1 MQESF
6 AIMPEI
12 IIDKSL
18 TYIEGTQR
26 VFTEEETLQRV
37 QPLLKDIGVTRI
49 ANITDLDR
57 IGIPVFSSIRPSA
70 AEGAISVYSG
80 KGANETQ
87 ARISAIME
95 SFERCLA
102 ERSGINKD
110 VQENIASQEFIET
123 PEIASASYNII
134 EPHSLLLPEKLMP
147 SSRIE
152 WTTGWDLLKKK
163 EVLVPTNSVYHPYDA
178 PGISVKLFRTNT
190 NGLAAGN
197 TIEEAIFHGL
207 LEVLERDALSSA
219 EFNRFPGKEIVL
231 TEDDG
236 ENYRLVQA
244 CKEAG
249 IDLKLWLLFHDSG
262 VPTVVAAM
270 DDVQLKD
277 PALLVMGAGS
287 HLDPSIAV
295 RRAIT
300 EAAQSRVV
308 QIHGARE
315 DTEREKF
322 VRDIGYDRIKRMNR
336 YWYEEGEKITLC
348 DIKDLSTDR
357 PSTSISLLLEKIGNV
372 AERAAVVD
380 LSRESISV
388 PVVRV
393 IVPTFELY
401 TIDRERM
408 GSRIKNSPRKKLPA
422 EERPWKRRMVN

>member
-1 MQESF
+1 
-6 AIMPEI
+6 MPEI
-12 IIDKSL
+12 LIDETL

-26 VFTEEETLQRV
+26 VFTEEETLFKI
-37 QPLLKDIGVTRI
+37 QPLLRNIGVTRI
-49 ANITDLDR
+49 ANITNLDR

-80 KGANETQ
+80 KGSNETQ

-110 VQENIASQEFIET
+110 VQENIGSQEFIET
-123 PEIASASYNII
+123 LEIARENYNII
-134 EPHSLLLPEKLMP
+134 DPDSLLLPEKP
-147 SSRIE
+147 VPFSRVE
-152 WTTGWDLLKKK
+152 WTTGWDMLKKE
-163 EVLVPTNSVYHPYDA
+163 EVIVPTNAVYHPYDA
-178 PGISVKLFRTNT
+178 PGTSIKLFRTNT

-207 LEVLERDALSSA
+207 LEVLERDALSIA

-236 ENYRLVQA
+236 ENYRLVQM
-244 CKEAG
+244 CKEKG
-249 IDLKLWLLFHDSG
+249 IDIKLWLLFHDTG

-270 DDVQLKD
+270 DDVLLKD

-315 DTEREKF
+315 DTYREKF
-322 VRDIGYDRIKRMNR
+322 VRDIGYERIKRLNS
-336 YWYEEGEKITLC
+336 YWYEEGEKINLC
-348 DIKDLSTDR
+348 DIKDLSTNR
-357 PSTSISLLLEKIGNV
+357 PAANINLLLEKIGNV
-372 AERAAVVD
+372 AERVVVVD
-380 LSRESISV
+380 LSRKSIDI

-393 IVPTFELY
+393 IVPTFEIY
-401 TIDRERM
+401 TIDRERI
-408 GSRIKNSPRKKLPA
+408 GGRIKKSPRKKIPA
-422 EERPWKRRMVN
+422 EQRPWKRRITH

>member
-1 MQESF
+1 
-6 AIMPEI
+6 MPEI
-12 IIDKSL
+12 ILDESL

-26 VFTEEETLQRV
+26 VLTEDKTLQKV
-37 QPLLKDIGVTRI
+37 QLLLKDIGVTRI

-80 KGANETQ
+80 KGANEVQ

-110 VQENIASQEFIET
+110 VKDGIASPELIET
-123 PEIASASYNII
+123 PEIASKSYNLI
-134 EPHSLLLPEKLMP
+134 EPQTLLLPEKLMP

-152 WTTGWDLLKKK
+152 WTAGWDLLKKE
-163 EVLVPTNSVYHPYDA
+163 EVLVPSNAVYHPYDA
-178 PGISVKLFRTNT
+178 PGMSVKLFRTNT

-197 TIEEAIFHGL
+197 TLEEAIFHGL
-207 LEVLERDALSSA
+207 LEVLERDALSIA
-219 EFNRFPGKEIVL
+219 EFNHFPGKEIIL

-236 ENYRLVQA
+236 ENYRLAQM
-244 CKEAG
+244 CREND
-249 IDLKLWLLFHDSG
+249 IDLKLWLLFHDTN

-270 DDVQLKD
+270 DDIRLKD

-300 EAAQSRVV
+300 EAAQSRLV

-315 DTEREKF
+315 DTERERF
-322 VRDIGYDRIKRMNR
+322 IREIGYERIKRMNR
-336 YWYEEGEKITLC
+336 YWYEDGEKVRLS
-348 DIKDLSTDR
+348 DIEDLSTNK
-357 PSTSISLLLEKIGNV
+357 PFTNIGLLLQQIRNI
-372 AERAAVVD
+372 AERAVVVD
-380 LSRESISV
+380 LSRNSISV
-388 PVVRV
+388 PVVRI
-393 IVPTFELY
+393 IVPTLEVY
-401 TIDRERM
+401 TIDRERI
-408 GSRIKNSPRKKLPA
+408 GNRIKKAPRRKLA
-422 EERPWKRRMVN
+422 ASERVWKRRRNP

>member
-1 MQESF
+1 
-6 AIMPEI
+6 MPEI

-348 DIKDLSTDR
+348 DIKDLSTDC
-357 PSTSISLLLEKIGNV
+357 PYASISLLLEKIGNV
-372 AERAAVVD
+372 AERAVVVD

>member
-1 MQESF
+1 
-6 AIMPEI
+6 MPEI
-12 IIDKSL
+12 TIDESL
-18 TYIEGTQR
+18 IYIEGTQR

-37 QPLLKDIGVTRI
+37 QPLLKNIGVTRI

-80 KGANETQ
+80 KGANEVQ

-110 VQENIASQEFIET
+110 VQESIASKEFIET
-123 PEIASASYNII
+123 PEIASGNYDLI
-134 EPHSLLLPEKLMP
+134 EPQSLLPPEKPMP

-152 WTTGWDLLKKK
+152 WTTGWDLLKKE
-163 EVLVPTNSVYHPYDA
+163 EVLVPSNAVYHPYDA
-178 PGISVKLFRTNT
+178 PGLSVKLFRTNT

-207 LEVLERDALSSA
+207 LEVLERDALSIA

-236 ENYRLVQA
+236 ENYRLAQM
-244 CKEAG
+244 CRENG
-249 IDLKLWLLFHDSG
+249 IDIKLWLLFHDTD
-262 VPTVVAAM
+262 VPTVVTAM
-270 DDVQLKD
+270 DDVRLKD

-315 DTEREKF
+315 DTEREKI
-322 VRDIGYDRIKRMNR
+322 VRDIGYERIKRMNS
-336 YWYEEGEKITLC
+336 YWYEEGEKVKLA
-348 DIKDLSTDR
+348 DVKDLSTDR
-357 PSTSISLLLEKIGNV
+357 PSTNIDVLLQQIKNV
-372 AERAAVVD
+372 TERAIVVD
-380 LSRESISV
+380 LSRNSISV

-393 IVPTFELY
+393 IVPTFEIY
-401 TIDRERM
+401 TIDRERI
-408 GSRIKNSPRKKLPA
+408 GNRIKKAPRRKLSA
-422 EERPWKRRMVN
+422 EERPWKRRTNH

>member
-1 MQESF
+1 
-6 AIMPEI
+6 MPEI
-12 IIDKSL
+12 IIDESL

-80 KGANETQ
+80 KGANEAQ

-110 VQENIASQEFIET
+110 VQEGIASQEFIET
-123 PEIASASYNII
+123 PEIVSGSYNLI
-134 EPHSLLLPEKLMP
+134 EPHSLLLSEKPMP
-147 SSRIE
+147 SSRVE
-152 WTTGWDLLKKK
+152 WTTAWDLLKK
-163 EVLVPTNSVYHPYDA
+163 EDVLIPTNAVYHPYGA
-178 PGISVKLFRTNT
+178 PGMSVKLFRTNT

-207 LEVLERDALSSA
+207 LEVLERDALSIA

-231 TEDDG
+231 TADDG
-236 ENYRLVQA
+236 GNYRLAQM
-244 CKEAG
+244 CKENG
-249 IDLKLWLLFHDSG
+249 IDIKLWLLFHDTG

-270 DDVQLKD
+270 DDVRLKD

-336 YWYEEGEKITLC
+336 YWYEEGEKVNLC
-348 DIKDLSTDR
+348 DIKDMSTDR
-357 PSTSISLLLEKIGNV
+357 PSTNIALLLEKIGNV
-372 AERAAVVD
+372 AEHAVVVD
-380 LSRESISV
+380 LSRKSIDV

-393 IVPTFELY
+393 VIPTFELY
-401 TIDRERM
+401 TIDRERI
-408 GSRIKNSPRKKLPA
+408 GNRIKISPRRKLSP
-422 EERPWKRRMVN
+422 EERPWKRRMIN

>member
-1 MQESF
+1 
-6 AIMPEI
+6 MPEI
-12 IIDKSL
+12 ILDESL

-26 VFTEEETLQRV
+26 VLTEDKTLQKV
-37 QPLLKDIGVTRI
+37 QLLLKDIGVTRI

-80 KGANETQ
+80 KGANEVQ

-110 VQENIASQEFIET
+110 VKDGIASPELIET
-123 PEIASASYNII
+123 PEIASKSYNLI
-134 EPHSLLLPEKLMP
+134 EPQTLLLPEKLMP

-152 WTTGWDLLKKK
+152 WTAGWDLLKKE
-163 EVLVPTNSVYHPYDA
+163 EVLVPSNAVYHPYDA
-178 PGISVKLFRTNT
+178 PGMSVKLFRTNT

-197 TIEEAIFHGL
+197 TLEEAIFHGL
-207 LEVLERDALSSA
+207 LEVLERDALSIA
-219 EFNRFPGKEIVL
+219 EFNHFPGKEIIL

-236 ENYRLVQA
+236 ENYRLAQM
-244 CKEAG
+244 CREND
-249 IDLKLWLLFHDSG
+249 IDLKLWLLFHDTN

-270 DDVQLKD
+270 DDIRLKD

-300 EAAQSRVV
+300 EAAQSRLV

-315 DTEREKF
+315 DTERERF
-322 VRDIGYDRIKRMNR
+322 IREIGYERIKRMNR
-336 YWYEEGEKITLC
+336 YWYEDGEKVRLISKICPPTN
-348 DIKDLSTDR
+348 LSQ
-357 PSTSISLLLEKIGNV
+357 ILALLLQQIEHS
-372 AERAAVVD
+372 RAC
-380 LSRESISV
+380 SCC
-388 PVVRV
+388 
-393 IVPTFELY
+393 
-401 TIDRERM
+401 
-408 GSRIKNSPRKKLPA
+408 
-422 EERPWKRRMVN
+422 

>member
-1 MQESF
+1 
-6 AIMPEI
+6 MPEI
-12 IIDKSL
+12 IIDESL

-37 QPLLKDIGVTRI
+37 QPMLKDIGVTRI

-80 KGANETQ
+80 KGSNEVQ
-87 ARISAIME
+87 ARISAMME

-102 ERSGINKD
+102 ERSGVNKN
-110 VQENIASQEFIET
+110 VQESIVSKEFIET
-123 PEIASASYNII
+123 PEIASGSHSLI
-134 EPHSLLLPEKLMP
+134 EPHSLLLSEKLMP
-147 SSRIE
+147 ASRIE
-152 WTTGWDLLKKK
+152 WTTGWDLLKKE
-163 EVLVPTNSVYHPYDA
+163 EVLVPSNAVYHPYDT
-178 PGISVKLFRTNT
+178 PGLSVKLFRTNT

-207 LEVLERDALSSA
+207 LEVLERDALSIA

-236 ENYRLVQA
+236 ENYRLAQM
-244 CKEAG
+244 CKEKG
-249 IDLKLWLLFHDSG
+249 IDIKLWLLFHDTD
-262 VPTVVAAM
+262 VPTVVAAL

-322 VRDIGYDRIKRMNR
+322 VRDIGYERIKRMNS
-336 YWYEEGEKITLC
+336 YWYEEGEKVYLK
-348 DIKDLSTDR
+348 DIKDLSNDR
-357 PSTSISLLLEKIGNV
+357 PCANIALLLEKIDNV
-372 AERAAVVD
+372 AERAVVVD
-380 LSRESISV
+380 LSRKSIGV
-388 PVVRV
+388 PVVRI
-393 IVPTFELY
+393 IVPTFEVY

-408 GSRIKNSPRKKLPA
+408 GGRIKKAPRRKLSS
-422 EERPWKRRMVN
+422 EERPWKRRMAH

>member
-1 MQESF
+1 
-6 AIMPEI
+6 MPEI
-12 IIDKSL
+12 TIDESL

-37 QPLLKDIGVTRI
+37 QSLLKNIGVTRI

-80 KGANETQ
+80 KGANEVQ

-110 VQENIASQEFIET
+110 VQGGIASHEFIET
-123 PEIASASYNII
+123 PEIASSSYNII
-134 EPHSLLLPEKLMP
+134 EPHSLLLAEKLIP

-152 WTTGWDLLKKK
+152 WTAGWDLLKKQ

-178 PGISVKLFRTNT
+178 PGMSVKLFRTNT

-197 TIEEAIFHGL
+197 TIEEAVFHGL

-236 ENYRLVQA
+236 ENYRLAQM
-244 CKEAG
+244 CKENG
-249 IDLKLWLLFHDSG
+249 VDIKLWLLFHDTG
-262 VPTVVAAM
+262 VPTVVAAL
-270 DDVQLKD
+270 DDVRLKD

-336 YWYEEGEKITLC
+336 YWYEEGEKMHLC
-348 DIKDLSTDR
+348 DIRDMSTDR
-357 PSTSISLLLEKIGNV
+357 PATNIALLLEKIGKA
-372 AERAAVVD
+372 AEHAVVVD
-380 LSRESISV
+380 LSRKSIGV

-393 IVPTFELY
+393 IIPTFELY
-401 TIDRERM
+401 TIDRERI
-408 GSRIKNSPRKKLPA
+408 GNRIKNSPRRKLPA
-422 EERPWKRRMVN
+422 EERPWKRRMVR

>member
-1 MQESF
+1 
-6 AIMPEI
+6 MPEI
-12 IIDKSL
+12 IIDESL

-49 ANITDLDR
+49 ANITDLDK

-80 KGANETQ
+80 KGANEVQ

-102 ERSGINKD
+102 ERSGVNKD
-110 VQENIASQEFIET
+110 VQESIASKEFIET
-123 PEIASASYNII
+123 PEIAGSSYTLI
-134 EPHSLLLPEKLMP
+134 EPRSLLLSEKP
-147 SSRIE
+147 ASSSRVE
-152 WTTGWDLLKKK
+152 WTTGWDLLKKE
-163 EVLVPTNSVYHPYDA
+163 EVLLPSNAVYHPYDP
-178 PGISVKLFRTNT
+178 PGLSLKLFRTNT

-207 LEVLERDALSSA
+207 LEVLERDALSIA

-231 TEDDG
+231 SEDDG
-236 ENYRLVQA
+236 ENYRLAQM
-244 CKEAG
+244 CKENG
-249 IDLKLWLLFHDSG
+249 IDIKLWLLFHDTD
-262 VPTVVAAM
+262 VPTVVAAL

-322 VRDIGYDRIKRMNR
+322 VRDIGYERIKRMNS
-336 YWYEEGEKITLC
+336 YWYEEGEKVKLA
-348 DIKDLSTDR
+348 DIKDLSNDR
-357 PSTSISLLLEKIGNV
+357 PSANIDLLLQKIGNV
-372 AERAAVVD
+372 AQRAVVVD
-380 LSRESISV
+380 LSRKSIGV

-393 IVPTFELY
+393 TVPTFEVY
-401 TIDRERM
+401 TIDHERM
-408 GSRIKNSPRKKLPA
+408 GSRIKKAPRRKLSA
-422 EERPWKRRMVN
+422 DERPWKRRMHH